1 MTATALKVIET
12 IKSLSRAEQD
22 EILETLLL
30 DNRGTGLI
38 PDEVSDELAEE
49 LFLQMDQDEMNHGK
63 N

>member
-30 DNRGTGLI
+30 DNRGSGLI